1 MSKVGVRQGRGRVKE
16 ILESYFVCFAC
27 FKLYTSSEWAGR
39 RKSGL

>member
-1 MSKVGVRQGRGRVKE
+1 MSKVGVRQGRGSVKE